1 MALAFASCAFLNICV
16 SSAFLSNKLRS
27 LLWPRL
33 DPFKVMNLCECSF
46 FIIEARVAPKRHVGR
61 RVAPAVLGRVED
73 VTTVAFVSRLARPPA
88 GAVDGRRR
96 VEGVQYLVRA
106 ALPRRR
112 GLMCSGRFEM
122 DQHLC

>member
-1 MALAFASCAFLNICV
+1 MALRSK
-16 SSAFLSNKLRS
+16 SDRS
-27 LLWPRL
+27 LLWPRF

-46 FIIEARVAPKRHVGR
+46 FIIEALVAPKRHVGR
-61 RVAPAVLGRVED
+61 RAPAVLGRVEA

-88 GAVDGRRR
+88 GAVDGLLL
-96 VEGVQYLVRA
+96 VLGVQYLVRA

>member
-1 MALAFASCAFLNICV
+1 MTHAHDFTAGWTGDRYLGEQS
-16 SSAFLSNKLRS
+16 
-27 LLWPRL
+27 
-33 DPFKVMNLCECSF
+33 
-46 FIIEARVAPKRHVGR
+46 RVRHVKKQKCPGTSQDGPCVGR
-61 RVAPAVLGRVED
+61 RAPAVLGRVEA
-73 VTTVAFVSRLARPPA
+73 VTTVAFVLRLPRPPA